1 MRHVVLTVAVSMIVG
16 ASALA
21 AQTVPVTVAEA
32 EREAIGFPRA
42 GASAPSQ
49 SLFSGSQ
56 FAGISDR
63 RCVPSTTED
72 LHATGSLRSGDMI
85 VRGPLIGTNGM
96 QAGKEDKVLWVP
108 LHAPSIGRP
117 PLVLR
122 ADRIDHPADS
132 LRLTFAGLTYGPG
145 PAGRMFGYPSLVSFP
160 KPGQWLVVATAGD
173 DWGCFVVDVA
183 ERKANTN

>member
-1 MRHVVLTVAVSMIVG
+1 MRHVVLPFAVSMTVG
-16 ASALA
+16 AGILA
-21 AQTVPVTVAEA
+21 AQTIPVTVAEA

-42 GASAPSQ
+42 SASAPSQ

-56 FAGISDR
+56 FAGVSDR

-160 KPGQWLVVATAGD
+160 KSGQWLVVATAGD

-183 ERKANTN
+183 EAKANTN